1 MKPLL
6 KSLRILA
13 VVSAAGLLG
22 SCTEKLDNSGVCSI
36 LCPPI
41 GGEVQNVTLDALALD
56 TTVQALSG
64 LGAEERLLLA
74 TRGDT
79 LDARVIVRFDSLP
92 TTFAEGTDPN
102 KPITLIDSASLRLLL
117 DTLSIKGTSP
127 VTIEAYD
134 VDTTANDTS
143 TAAVLALFRSDRL
156 VTSQTYT
163 RAQLRDSLS
172 FTLPSAHVLTKIQN
186 GEHLRLG
193 LRAVSTGSTQ
203 LLFVSGQG
211 RSPPFLRFRVS
222 ADTAVRP
229 LIITPYS
236 KTPADENFVIVA
248 NNLADYTV
256 FARRPPEGSL
266 SDLSVGGYPP
276 RRTYLRFTIPANIL
290 DSSTIIRATL
300 LLDQIPNPLLDPTDS
315 VIIVPQLVLAGVSV
329 TDPTKAAQ
337 IVTEFGP
344 DTLMARPGE
353 SGLKLI
359 EIGRAFAIWR
369 GIKASDMPYAII
381 LRTNNEGRSPL
392 EIRFSSLEAA
402 PAQRPRLRI
411 SYTNAVPLGL
421 P

>member
-64 LGAEERLLLA
+64 LGAEEGLLLA

-172 FTLPSAHVLTKIQN
+172 LALPGAHVLTKIQS
-186 GEHLRLG
+186 GERLRLG

-211 RSPPFLRFRVS
+211 GSPPFLRFRVS

-256 FARRPPEGSL
+256 LRDARPREVCRTSVSEDIRRAARICDSSFRRTFWIRPPSFARRFCSIR
-266 SDLSVGGYPP
+266 YPI
-276 RRTYLRFTIPANIL
+276 R
-290 DSSTIIRATL
+290 SSIRPIA
-300 LLDQIPNPLLDPTDS
+300 S
-315 VIIVPQLVLAGVSV
+315 SSSRSW
-329 TDPTKAAQ
+329 
-337 IVTEFGP
+337 F
-344 DTLMARPGE
+344 
-353 SGLKLI
+353 
-359 EIGRAFAIWR
+359 WR
-369 GIKASDMPYAII
+369 VC
-381 LRTNNEGRSPL
+381 
-392 EIRFSSLEAA
+392 
-402 PAQRPRLRI
+402 Q
-411 SYTNAVPLGL
+411 
-421 P
+421 